1 MPDGRN
7 LPRYDGKAVF
17 GPNDNDSGDRLHR
30 FGRIDRRLAIYLTMA
45 GGPSIYPD
53 GCRHAADGQFH
64 ARGRRST
71 QTHLRLGGGTYM
83 QTSAEDLLKTYL
95 GQRSGERVLA
105 GRTKRGE
112 GEKIHA
118 VIWLCDLRD
127 STRLSESI
135 PVEDFFRSLNEF
147 FDCTAGAV
155 LEHGGEIL
163 SYIGD
168 AVLAIFTIA
177 GTERPLSEACFR
189 EEGACA
195 AALAAARDAR
205 SRVDALNQRRVSRGE
220 APLEFGLALHVGD
233 VMYGN
238 LGVPQRVQFTVIGAA
253 ANEAARLAGMCKD
266 LKRWILVSSAFPR
279 CFSGQMV
286 SLGHH
291 VMRGMDAPE
300 EIFTLIDHND

>member
-1 MPDGRN
+1 MKR
-7 LPRYDGKAVF
+7 
-17 GPNDNDSGDRLHR
+17 
-30 FGRIDRRLAIYLTMA
+30 
-45 GGPSIYPD
+45 
-53 GCRHAADGQFH
+53 
-64 ARGRRST
+64 
-71 QTHLRLGGGTYM
+71 
-83 QTSAEDLLKTYL
+83 SAEDLLKTYL
-95 GQRSGERVLA
+95 GERTGALVLA

-127 STRLSESI
+127 STRLSQAIAAE
-135 PVEDFFRSLNEF
+135 EFFRSLNEF

-168 AVLAIFTIA
+168 AVFAIFAIG
-177 GTERPLSEACFR
+177 GTERPLREACFR

-205 SRVDALNQRRVSRGE
+205 THVDALNQRRERRGE
-220 APLEFGLALHVGD
+220 SRLHFGLALHVGD

-238 LGVPQRVQFTVIGAA
+238 LGVAQRMQFTVIGAA

-266 LKRWILVSSAFPR
+266 L
-279 CFSGQMV
+279 
-286 SLGHH
+286 GH
-291 VMRGMDAPE
+291 
-300 EIFTLIDHND
+300 

>member
-1 MPDGRN
+1 
-7 LPRYDGKAVF
+7 
-17 GPNDNDSGDRLHR
+17 
-30 FGRIDRRLAIYLTMA
+30 
-45 GGPSIYPD
+45 
-53 GCRHAADGQFH
+53 
-64 ARGRRST
+64 
-71 QTHLRLGGGTYM
+71 M
-83 QTSAEDLLKTYL
+83 QHSAEDLLKTYL
-95 GQRSGERVLA
+95 GERTGERVLA

-112 GEKIHA
+112 GDKIHA

-127 STRLSESI
+127 STRLSETM

-168 AVLAIFTIA
+168 AVLAIFAIS
-177 GTERPLSEACFR
+177 GTETSLREACFP

-205 SRVDALNQRRVSRGE
+205 SRVDALNQRRESKGE
-220 APLEFGLALHVGD
+220 PPLEFGLALHVGD

-238 LGVPQRVQFTVIGAA
+238 LGVAQRMQFTVIGAA
-253 ANEAARLAGMCKD
+253 ANKTARLAGMCKD
-266 LKRWILVSSAFPR
+266 LGRWVLVSSAFPP
-279 CFSGQMV
+279 CFPNQMM

-291 VMRGMDAPE
+291 AMRGVDTPQ
-300 EIFTLIDHND
+300 EIFTLIDHNG